1 MAANDTISRE
11 QFASLALKL
20 IVGYSD
26 DLWRADL
33 SQFSLITGG
42 AGGQKSL
49 SLTRLYQ
56 DYLETSSPDNLL
68 ALQRQIRLLTNP
80 APLPT
85 NSNDLLARLLP
96 CLRTLN
102 FFQSSNLK
110 ARAMAPPDTSSGE
123 LVFFSYADV
132 LAVGLVFDKGE
143 TVQHARHFELERI
156 GLDAEAAIDIA
167 VQNLKQLSHD
177 SMRPVQHG
185 FYTSPWKDSYDGCR
199 LLLPEIFSKL
209 SVQGEV
215 VALAAAADNLFVTG
229 SEDIVGLELMTTLGA
244 ALMQSPAA
252 VPALPLVLRDGTWE
266 SFQLAVDDPAFDTI
280 NTYRQNVLRMLYKEQ
295 EDLLQQSSPA
305 GRSSTITPFVFDHDR
320 KRGFLF
326 SKTSVLDGSVNVIP
340 ETDVVEFFKKNWM
353 GKEECVSRAS
363 LARVT
368 QILAS
373 KLTKDPILQPG
384 RWYLNEFPSAAEL
397 AALGKMPPEQSPLVS
412 AKTSF
417 EATDLSV
424 FEILVSLPIPK
435 GAKPTS
441 STLEK
446 PNTQVCEFI
455 YSGSVSE
462 LQEFYLSNLRI
473 GGFKQLETKQ
483 GVFFETGL
491 YGAGCTREVMFG
503 PSKIRGETLLRL
515 VKRVNYDT
523 LATRNAL
530 IKQSPLLRSLEQFFG
545 LSIPEDTRIKGEFR
559 TSDKSGSQYLLSS
572 NSPDQLMRFFRTQ
585 LLGPR
590 PIFMGPDS
598 DGSPDIFMDIKS
610 GITILVAA
618 KATAEG
624 TLITLSRKWVPDTK
638 S

>member
-11 QFASLALKL
+11 QFASLVLKL
-20 IVGYSD
+20 IAGYSD

-33 SQFSLITGG
+33 SQFSLIAGG
-42 AGGQKSL
+42 AGEQKNL

-56 DYLETSSPDNLL
+56 AYLESSSPDNLL

-85 NSNDLLARLLP
+85 NRNDLLARLLP
-96 CLRTLN
+96 CLRTLSS
-102 FFQSSNLK
+102 FQTSNLK
-110 ARAMAPPDTSSGE
+110 ARAMATPDTSSGE
-123 LVFFSYADV
+123 LVFFPYADV

-167 VQNLKQLSHD
+167 VQNLKQLSLD
-177 SMRPVQHG
+177 SMRPIQHG
-185 FYTSPWKDSYDGCR
+185 FYTSPWKDTYDGCR

-215 VALAAAADNLFVTG
+215 VALSAAADNLFVTG

-244 ALMQSPAA
+244 ALMKTQSPGA
-252 VPALPLVLRDGTWE
+252 VSALPLVLRDGAWE
-266 SFQLAVDDPAFDTI
+266 SFQLAVDHPAFDTI

-295 EDLLQQSSPA
+295 EALLQQSSPA

-320 KRGFLF
+320 ERGFLF

-368 QILAS
+368 EILAS

-384 RWYLNEFPSAAEL
+384 RWYLNQFPSAEEL

-412 AKTSF
+412 AETSF
-417 EATDLSV
+417 EETDLSV
-424 FEILVSLPIPK
+424 FEALVCLPIPK

-473 GGFKQLETKQ
+473 GGFNQLETKQ
-483 GVFFETGL
+483 GAFFETGL
-491 YGAGCTREVMFG
+491 YGAGCTREVGFG
-503 PSKIRGETLLRL
+503 PSKKGEATLLRL

-530 IKQSPLLRSLEQFFG
+530 IKQSAPLRSLEQFFG

-559 TSDKSGSQYLLSS
+559 TSDKHGSQYLLSS
-572 NSPDQLMRFFRTQ
+572 NSPDQLVRFFPNAVTWTTAN
-585 LLGPR
+585 LY
-590 PIFMGPDS
+590 
-598 DGSPDIFMDIKS
+598 GSRQS
-610 GITILVAA
+610 
-618 KATAEG
+618 
-624 TLITLSRKWVPDTK
+624 W
-638 S
+638 

>member
-1 MAANDTISRE
+1 MAANETISRE
-11 QFASLALKL
+11 QFASLVLKL
-20 IVGYSD
+20 ISEYSD
-26 DLWRADL
+26 DQWRADL
-33 SQFSLITGG
+33 DQFSLITSG
-42 AGGQKSL
+42 AGGPKSL
-49 SLTRLYQ
+49 SLARFYQ
-56 DYLETSSPDNLL
+56 VYLESSSPDNLL

-85 NSNDLLARLLP
+85 NRNDLLARLLP
-96 CLRTLN
+96 CLRTLSG
-102 FFQSSNLK
+102 FQTSNLK

-123 LVFFSYADV
+123 LVFFPYADV
-132 LAVGLVFDKGE
+132 LAIGLVFDKGE

-167 VQNLKQLSHD
+167 VQNLKQLSLD

-185 FYTSPWKDSYDGCR
+185 FYTSPWKDTYDGCR

-215 VALAAAADNLFVTG
+215 VALSAAADNLFVTG

-244 ALMQSPAA
+244 ALMKCPSG
-252 VPALPLVLRDGTWE
+252 VSALPLVLRDGAWE
-266 SFQLAVDDPAFDTI
+266 SFQLAVDHPAFDTI

-295 EDLLQQSSPA
+295 EALLQQSSPA
-305 GRSSTITPFVFDHDR
+305 GRRTTITPFVFDHDR
-320 KRGFLF
+320 ERGFLF

-340 ETDVVEFFKKNWM
+340 ETDVVEFFKKNWLRQ
-353 GKEECVSRAS
+353 EECVARAS

-368 QILAS
+368 EILAS

-417 EATDLSV
+417 EETDLSV
-424 FEILVSLPIPK
+424 FELLVSLPIPM
-435 GAKPTS
+435 GATPTN
-441 STLEK
+441 STFEK

-473 GGFKQLETKQ
+473 GGFNQLETEQ
-483 GVFFETGL
+483 GAFFETGL
-491 YGAGCTREVMFG
+491 YGAGCTREVTFG
-503 PSKIRGETLLRL
+503 PSKIRGESLLRL

-530 IKQSPLLRSLEQFFG
+530 IKQSAPLQSLEQFFG
-545 LSIPEDTRIKGEFR
+545 LSIPEDTQIKGEFR
-559 TSDKSGSQYLLSS
+559 TSDKSGSQYLLS
-572 NSPDQLMRFFRTQ
+572 NSSPEELVRFFRTQ

-590 PIFMGPDS
+590 PICMGPDRV
-598 DGSPDIFMDIKS
+598 GSPHILMDIKS

-618 KATAEG
+618 KPTAEG
-624 TLITLSRKWVPDTK
+624 TLVTLSRDWVPDTK
-638 S
+638 T